1 MATLATSDKNLSTQ
15 NFCMTLVTNSLNM
28 LCSCFTHAA
37 TYDVQSLSVVGD
49 GDDGV
54 RVRGEFISDSRAAG
68 CLLVLVGPSTSPD
81 IFRAL
86 HTPHLEQGT
95 AVRVPPSTYTVYG
108 YDIEED
114 ELPNTMP
121 AVALDRQTI
130 TNSKCNRY
138 HPCVCV

>member
-1 MATLATSDKNLSTQ
+1 M
-15 NFCMTLVTNSLNM
+15 
-28 LCSCFTHAA
+28 
-37 TYDVQSLSVVGD
+37 GD

-54 RVRGEFISDSRAAG
+54 RVTGRFISDSQAAG

-86 HTPHLEQGT
+86 QRPHLEQGT
-95 AVRVPPSTYTVYG
+95 TMRVPPSTYTVYG

-121 AVALDRQTI
+121 AVILDRQTI
-130 TNSKCNRY
+130 TNSTSKLCIIEAECNVVSVHRY
-138 HPCVCV
+138 YWGTKAVTDTKQCQCISE

>member
-1 MATLATSDKNLSTQ
+1 M
-15 NFCMTLVTNSLNM
+15 
-28 LCSCFTHAA
+28 
-37 TYDVQSLSVVGD
+37 VGD

-86 HTPHLEQGT
+86 QRPHLEQGT
-95 AVRVPPSTYTVYG
+95 TVRVLPSTYTVYG

-121 AVALDRQTI
+121 AVILDRQTI
-130 TNSKCNRY
+130 IHKCNRY
-138 HPCVCV
+138 PHVCVQ